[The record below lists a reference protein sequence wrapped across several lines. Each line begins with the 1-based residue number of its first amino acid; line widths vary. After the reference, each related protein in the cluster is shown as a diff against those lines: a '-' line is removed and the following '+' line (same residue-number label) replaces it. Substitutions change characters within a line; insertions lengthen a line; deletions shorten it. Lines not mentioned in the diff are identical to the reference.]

1 MIAQGT
7 GAADFAR
14 MLSYPEFGRRP
25 AKAVNLETLGLM
37 AVRYPALE
45 NVTALP
51 GELKEANLTRSD
63 RKDFLKVCL
72 DFVFRGTVPPLLP

>member
-1 MIAQGT
+1 
-7 GAADFAR
+7 

-25 AKAVNLETLGLM
+25 AKAVNLERLGLM

-63 RKDFLKVCL
+63 RKDFLKVFL
-72 DFVFRGTVPPLLP
+72 DFVFRGTVPPF